1 MDAGGTEK
9 ATEVPG
15 LCDVSPKRARE
26 KKIDNARHSPQRLG

>member
-9 ATEVPG
+9 ANEVPG
-15 LCDVSPKRARE
+15 LCDVSPSALG